1 MYIKSPLNY
10 TGGKFKL
17 LPQILP
23 LLPKE
28 INNFVDLFCGGCNV
42 AVNVEIS
49 GNKYCND
56 IESHV
61 IDFYKGVQGLTGEE
75 AKLKVLE
82 VVEKYGLSKQNQ
94 DGFLKCREDYNKE
107 KTWEMFYAVIS
118 HAFNYQI
125 RYNKNGDYNMPFGKD
140 RSSFSEVLQKK
151 FVDFVDELHNKNTY
165 IFTNKDFREVDFD
178 NLGDNAFVYADP
190 PYLIT
195 NAAYNENGGWTE
207 KDENDLY
214 ALLDKLNEK
223 GIKFMLSNVIENKG
237 KTNEILQEWSK
248 KYTVIDLNHSYGN
261 CSYHAKDKGKDTT
274 REVVVVNYQP
284 DLTLK

>member
-17 LPQILP
+17 LPQIIP
-23 LLPKE
+23 LMPKE

-42 AVNVEIS
+42 VVNMEV
-49 GNKYCND
+49 GGTKYCND

-75 AKLKVLE
+75 AKEKILE
-82 VVEKYGLSKQNQ
+82 VVNKFDLSKTNQ
-94 DGFLKCREDYNKE
+94 EGFLKCRDEYNKD
-107 KTWEMFYAVIS
+107 KNWHMFYAIVS

-125 RYNKNGDYNMPFGKD
+125 RYNKKGEYNMPFGKD
-140 RSSFSEVLQKK
+140 RSSFNDTLQKK
-151 FVDFVDELHNKNTY
+151 FVDFVNELHSKDNY
-165 IFTNKDFREVDFD
+165 IFTNKDFRDVDFD
-178 NLGDNAFVYADP
+178 SLGENAFVYSDS

-207 KDENDLY
+207 KDEVDLY
-214 ALLDKLNEK
+214 DLLDKLNEK
-223 GIKFMLSNVIENKG
+223 GINFMVSNVIENKG
-237 KTNEILQEWSK
+237 KTNEILKKWSK
-248 KYTVIDLNHSYGN
+248 KYTVVDLNHSYAN

-274 REVVVVNYQP
+274 REVVVINYN
-284 DLTLK
+284 

>member
-17 LPQILP
+17 LPQIIP
-23 LLPKE
+23 LMPKE

-42 AVNVEIS
+42 VVNMEV
-49 GNKYCND
+49 GGTKYCND

-75 AKLKVLE
+75 AKEKILE
-82 VVEKYGLSKQNQ
+82 VVNKFDLSKTNQ
-94 DGFLKCREDYNKE
+94 EGFLKCRDEYNKD
-107 KTWEMFYAVIS
+107 KNWHMFYAIVS

-125 RYNKNGDYNMPFGKD
+125 RYNKKGEYNMPFGKD
-140 RSSFSEVLQKK
+140 RSSFNDTLQKK
-151 FVDFVDELHNKNTY
+151 FVDFVNELHSKDNY
-165 IFTNKDFREVDFD
+165 IFTNKDFRDVDFD
-178 NLGDNAFVYADP
+178 SLGENAFVYSDS

-207 KDENDLY
+207 KDEVDLY
-214 ALLDKLNEK
+214 DLLDKLNEK
-223 GIKFMLSNVIENKG
+223 GINFMVSNVIENKG
-237 KTNEILQEWSK
+237 KTNDILKEWSK
-248 KYTVIDLNHSYGN
+248 KYTVIDLSHSYGN

-274 REVVVVNYQP
+274 REVVVINYN
-284 DLTLK
+284 